1 MAKQTEEEIEEI
13 EEIDDRI
20 ADRKRQINE
29 IDDRIADRKRQIK
42 EIEEIECQ
50 IKEVEKPGWR
60 PCPFKDAGLSPH
72 QKSWW
77 ADQLKM
83 VGLSPHQK
91 SWWADQ
97 LKRAD
102 QLDEDSTEVSMLG

>member
-1 MAKQTEEEIEEI
+1 MAKQSEGPL
-13 EEIDDRI
+13 R
-20 ADRKRQINE
+20 RRL
-29 IDDRIADRKRQIK
+29 K

-77 ADQLKM
+77 ADQLK
-83 VGLSPHQK
+83 
-91 SWWADQ
+91 
-97 LKRAD
+97 RAD
-102 QLDEDSTEVSMLG
+102 HLDEDSTEVSMLG